1 MVFLNEYSRCQ
12 YIQVCIP
19 EIHSWSNIIS
29 FFFMSA
35 EHINISLYVSSKLD
49 HQAYL
54 WSWLKSRFLF
64 DAGGNVWWRFHV
76 QPQLQWFYRRGRLR
90 HWSSCQEIQSLQ
102 PTNRKININ
111 KHTHYRAVNIMVPC
125 TAELLHCAGIFIYF
139 MALLVKINWEGMLIH
154 YFFCGWVGVSKY
166 YLGGMEWEFLIFFCG
181 WDF

>member
-1 MVFLNEYSRCQ
+1 
-12 YIQVCIP
+12 
-19 EIHSWSNIIS
+19 
-29 FFFMSA
+29 MSA

-139 MALLVKINWEGMLIH
+139 MALLVKINWEGMLIY
-154 YFFCGWVGVSKY
+154 YFFVGGWGWVNIFWRGWNANFWFFSV
-166 YLGGMEWEFLIFFCG
+166 GGIFKSSESPDSNPCF
-181 WDF
+181 